1 MSRDDQNADKPLE
14 DFDALF
20 RNQQEQQDHVQTVH
34 HGVANI
40 EFTSVWDKKET
51 PNSMVHGSQTQ
62 MIGNPDPMKPY
73 PTGQMG
79 SYNQYYQAYPNMH
92 YQPYYRPS
100 GSDPYNQFS
109 FGQFSASQS
118 MAPLVNQPEV
128 PSTDSGYDF
137 YQSQNVQPTYHAS
150 NVVATT
156 PPMPKPTPPPPTL
169 ELPKFVKEEVKSE
182 APQEKNIKKESDKD
196 EKNGKPRYNSIVF
209 ANEF

>member
-1 MSRDDQNADKPLE
+1 MSRDDQNADKPLG

-20 RNQQEQQDHVQTVH
+20 RSQQEQQDHVQTVH
-34 HGVANI
+34 GGAANI

-51 PNSMVHGSQTQ
+51 PNAMVQTQ
-62 MIGNPDPMKPY
+62 MMANPDPMKPY
-73 PTGQMG
+73 PSGQIN
-79 SYNQYYQAYPNMH
+79 SYNQYYQTYPNMH

-109 FGQFSASQS
+109 FGQFNASQP
-118 MAPLVNQPEV
+118 MAPLVNQQETTGV
-128 PSTDSGYDF
+128 TSDSGYDF

-150 NVVATT
+150 NVVTT

-182 APQEKNIKKESDKD
+182 AEKNIKKEPEKD
-196 EKNGKPRYNSIVF
+196 ENGKPRYNSIVF